1 MFVKVLVIFLD
12 SSLIFFLDKYCLL
25 HAVMALCNYFLIN
38 SIVLFLLNFIYT
50 LWMSALDRFFFSLDK
65 TAFGFSLSHT
75 TLDVSMGSEKDF

>member
-50 LWMSALDRFFFSLDK
+50 PWMSVLDRFFSILTK
-65 TAFGFSLSHT
+65 PPSGFL
-75 TLDVSMGSEKDF
+75 